1 MVEWHDQCVH
11 LSDLHASW
19 LTYIVMIIGELCNF
33 TGAQSTYTVSSE
45 LRLLITFSKAYAF
58 VEALVVVRHPLF
70 ITFVC

>member
-33 TGAQSTYTVSSE
+33 T
-45 LRLLITFSKAYAF
+45 AYAF

-70 ITFVC
+70 ITFVCLSSSDRHLSEPSRL